1 MVAIRFLVPNQV
13 MIDDFWISIRRD
25 ARFTQ
30 SYGRYHC
37 GCMVGAPGGSEAL
50 EQLAI
55 RLGKM
60 LAVATRVIVAL
71 DYPWKEIW
79 DDDVKRKD
87 HTTIA
92 SPRSRYGQA
101 TLPAEQRVDSGAT
114 LRARRP
120 DRVHQ
125 EQRLLLLTAVPVE
138 SNPARGSP
146 DKMRMGITFDEQ
158 MVYMLG
164 SEQRRAKFRR
174 ATQRCPTLQGYESG
188 AGDLGAVLTGLKGHM
203 TLSYQ
208 IPRVLGDD
216 PEFPTHASSVF
227 MKFLRPQR
235 DNDNPE
241 HLLWINRVPL
251 GEARGHSGVTSR
263 VASTWR
269 RSGATIIT

>member
-1 MVAIRFLVPNQV
+1 
-13 MIDDFWISIRRD
+13 MIF
-25 ARFTQ
+25 
-30 SYGRYHC
+30 
-37 GCMVGAPGGSEAL
+37 
-50 EQLAI
+50 
-55 RLGKM
+55 
-60 LAVATRVIVAL
+60 AL

-87 HTTIA
+87 YTTIA

-146 DKMRMGITFDEQ
+146 DKMCMGITLDEQ
-158 MVYMLG
+158 MVYKLG
-164 SEQRRAKFRR
+164 SEQRRAKLRR
-174 ATQRCPTLQGYESG
+174 ATQRGPTLQGYESG

-216 PEFPTHASSVF
+216 PEFHTHASSVF